1 MINPTPT
8 DTTLDLEEAMGEVEI
23 QAFKKRSVSGAVSY
37 TLRSLVLYGIGFIT
51 SLVLSAQLSIEAFG
65 IYGLVTQI
73 VGLLQLFSDIG
84 LGPILIQQKSEP
96 TKEQYQTVFSV
107 QLLLSFI
114 LFAVILGVSQL
125 PVVQARLGIQG
136 IWVLLALGLTLPL
149 GTLKTISAN
158 ILERKLDFNK
168 LVIPNI
174 FEQVAY
180 NAILIYLALSGLGV
194 ISFAYAVLARLVVG
208 IVSMWVLQ
216 PWPIGL
222 HIKRDYLKSILH
234 LGTGF
239 QGSNILAAIKD
250 QIFYIFLGFWLT
262 PTQFGMIS
270 WSKQWSQ
277 VPYMLTVQNVIAITF
292 PAYSRLQHDKA
303 RLGKAIEKTL
313 FFITL
318 SIFPILVGMSVFIYP
333 VTQVIGKYSKWEPAV
348 WTFVMFTLSI
358 AWAAIS
364 TPLTNT
370 LNAIGKV
377 SITLKLMTMWTI
389 LTWGLTFWL
398 LKYVGF
404 NGVALAALLISF
416 TSYLPVYYV
425 KQLVPFNLW
434 SNVWRQLLAA
444 IVMGLV
450 GLIGMNYWSANL
462 MQMLVGIVIVGAT
475 YLLVVGVLGYKKILA
490 EVRSLR

>member
-1 MINPTPT
+1 
-8 DTTLDLEEAMGEVEI
+8 
-23 QAFKKRSVSGAVSY
+23 
-37 TLRSLVLYGIGFIT
+37 
-51 SLVLSAQLSIEAFG
+51 
-65 IYGLVTQI
+65 
-73 VGLLQLFSDIG
+73 
-84 LGPILIQQKSEP
+84 
-96 TKEQYQTVFSV
+96 
-107 QLLLSFI
+107 
-114 LFAVILGVSQL
+114 
-125 PVVQARLGIQG
+125 
-136 IWVLLALGLTLPL
+136 
-149 GTLKTISAN
+149 
-158 ILERKLDFNK
+158 
-168 LVIPNI
+168 
-174 FEQVAY
+174 
-180 NAILIYLALSGLGV
+180 
-194 ISFAYAVLARLVVG
+194 
-208 IVSMWVLQ
+208 VSMWVLQ

-292 PAYSRLQHDKA
+292 PAYSRLQHDKV

-313 FFITL
+313 FFIIL

-398 LKYVGF
+398 LKHVGF

-425 KQLVPFNLW
+425 KKLVPFNLW
-434 SNVWRQLLAA
+434 ENVWRQLLAA
-444 IVMGLV
+444 IIMGLV
-450 GLIGMNYWSANL
+450 GLLGMNYWSASL
-462 MQMLVGIVIVGAT
+462 AQMLVGMIIVGLT
-475 YLLVVGVLGYKKILA
+475 YLVAVGVLGYQKILA
-490 EVRSLR
+490 ELKSLR